1 MKRTRAGVPAAE
13 HGAIPG
19 DGQGSR
25 NYMKMPSG
33 GQTDGIK
40 KGSHARGAGPA
51 PRPQVSKQP
60 LVGSTAHTASTQG
73 SLARV
78 QDGGQGDSGLRL
90 PVHHPKANIQGSGM
104 PYGGNGQPPAPR
116 GGPSALRAGGR
127 NQGWPNG

>member
-1 MKRTRAGVPAAE
+1 MAKLKKSVPAAE
-13 HGAIPG
+13 TGAVAG
-19 DGQGSR
+19 DYKGGRS
-25 NYMKMPSG
+25 YMKMPQGG

-60 LVGSTAHTASTQG
+60 LIGSTAHTAPTQG

-90 PVHHPKANIQGSGM
+90 PVHHPKEIG
-104 PYGGNGQPPAPR
+104 
-116 GGPSALRAGGR
+116 RASCR
-127 NQGWPNG
+127 ERV